1 MVLFKASFYKFNS
14 KKPVLYDRN
23 NNDDVGFD
31 SNSDKYIS
39 LYEQNMGLNKNLP
52 LTKLSTKI
60 PLVENFNQKNKYL
73 SPHKKFNFSI
83 NPLLLVKGKISNFK
97 F

>member
-60 PLVENFNQKNKYL
+60 PLVENFNRNSTKL
-73 SPHKKFNFSI
+73 SEKQ
-83 NPLLLVKGKISNFK
+83 VFK
-97 F
+97 ST